1 MRRASFLQELQQK
14 NERQLLL
21 IRDFSEQVENQAASL
36 KAEME
41 AEKEALRKKM
51 EAELDYIKQQRQEQ
65 VVKTT
70 FRLFC
75 PD

>member
-1 MRRASFLQELQQK
+1 MRQACSLQELQQK

-41 AEKEALRKKM
+41 AEKEALQKKM

-65 VVKTT
+65 VVKIT
-70 FRLFC
+70 F
-75 PD
+75 